1 MNQSLQME
9 KQQYVFELDTTYDRT
24 ILLDIFNQAK
34 PYARIKG
41 LGWRDNGILK
51 QWDPATAP
59 AAVIYSGDYMNID
72 PTKKDLNYDFL
83 QHSYIRK
90 IVEEINFDKPI
101 NSNNIDIVWYRPGFE
116 FEPHIDHYALSTLMW
131 PIVPEDGGAPIDF
144 YYNSNIDLN
153 AFIQSGKPAGFK
165 NQVTDADIID
175 THYYS
180 TTSPTIFNSLWIHG
194 VRPVK
199 EERAY
204 LRLRINE
211 SFQSILRKH
220 LTGTL
225 IRQ

>member
-1 MNQSLQME
+1 MDKE
-9 KQQYVFELDTTYDRT
+9 QYVIELDTTYDRRV
-24 ILLDIFNQAK
+24 LLDVFEQAK

-41 LGWRDNGILK
+41 LGWQDNSHL
-51 QWDPATAP
+51 QAWTVATAP
-59 AAVIYSGDYMNID
+59 AVVIYSGDYMNID
-72 PTKKDLNYDFL
+72 AGKKDLNYDFL
-83 QHSYIRK
+83 QHRYIRTL
-90 IVEEINFDKPI
+90 VEQINLEKPI
-101 NSNNIDIVWYRPGFE
+101 NKNNIDIVWYRPGFC
-116 FEPHIDHYALSTLMW
+116 FEPHIDHYAMSTLMW

-144 YYNSNIDLN
+144 YYKSNIDLN
-153 AFIQSGKPAGFK
+153 AFIKAGKPAGFK
-165 NQVTDADIID
+165 NQVTEADIID

-211 SFQSILRKH
+211 PYETILRKH

-225 IRQ
+225 IR